1 MANQIGSSGRTNY
14 NTLKKSLFLGL
25 CLTFCQP
32 YTMAASAQSISL
44 NITKGTITEVF
55 KAIEDQS
62 EYKFF
67 YNDNQ
72 INLNKRVDVNIHGE
86 SIEQVLNN
94 IFNGTGITY
103 KLVKNHVVLTN
114 KTVKSTELPSTNQNG
129 KRLTGQVIGQDGE
142 PLIGVNVVVKGTT
155 IGSMTDMDGRYVL
168 ENVPSN
174 AIVEFSYIGYL
185 QQSINVGNKSSLD
198 ITLAEDTQKLDEV
211 VVVGYGSFKKSD
223 LTGAIS
229 QIKGEEISALP
240 LRSASDALQ
249 GKVAGVTITA
259 NSGSPG
265 SLGDVRIRGVG
276 TLSQYGNNPLYVV
289 DGMPQSDIGWLNPR
303 DIENIEV
310 LKDASAQAIYG
321 SRAANGVV
329 LVTTKR
335 GASGDSYRSNIE
347 FDMNIGFQEASKEY
361 DLLDAEGF
369 MEYKNRAYAA
379 AGKELIEDFATPE
392 KREAILSFLD
402 KNGGREGTNWWNA
415 INRKPSEAI
424 NQTYNLAFSG
434 GMNKLRYRSSF
445 SYMNHKGILKGSDY
459 ERLSGRLNVDTEVTK
474 WLNLSANVNVIY
486 QSRRNVQENDS
497 YNATAFIAAAA
508 DPITPIYRDNLVDV
522 PDFLKDRIYNGYEPT
537 NPWSRYTGV
546 LYSNKQNSLA
556 QVERSAQN
564 KWHGIATKSNITGE
578 FKLFPF
584 LTFKS
589 SIAVDLKREQSDGF
603 TPKYYLDGDEYSSY
617 ATVSRNIYNTD
628 YWVFDNYLTYTDKF
642 GDHSVS
648 VMAGTSAEKE
658 RYEEIAASKQGLANN
673 DSNLQILNAGTIN
686 PGASGYYNIKRGSII
701 NTS

>member
-1 MANQIGSSGRTNY
+1 
-14 NTLKKSLFLGL
+14 
-25 CLTFCQP
+25 
-32 YTMAASAQSISL
+32 MAASAQSISL

-508 DPITPIYRDNLVDV
+508 DPITPIYV
-522 PDFLKDRIYNGYEPT
+522 F
-537 NPWSRYTGV
+537 
-546 LYSNKQNSLA
+546 
-556 QVERSAQN
+556 
-564 KWHGIATKSNITGE
+564 ITIE
-578 FKLFPF
+578 QPKL
-584 LTFKS
+584 
-589 SIAVDLKREQSDGF
+589 I
-603 TPKYYLDGDEYSSY
+603 
-617 ATVSRNIYNTD
+617 RNIR
-628 YWVFDNYLTYTDKF
+628 V
-642 GDHSVS
+642 
-648 VMAGTSAEKE
+648 
-658 RYEEIAASKQGLANN
+658 
-673 DSNLQILNAGTIN
+673 
-686 PGASGYYNIKRGSII
+686 
-701 NTS
+701 